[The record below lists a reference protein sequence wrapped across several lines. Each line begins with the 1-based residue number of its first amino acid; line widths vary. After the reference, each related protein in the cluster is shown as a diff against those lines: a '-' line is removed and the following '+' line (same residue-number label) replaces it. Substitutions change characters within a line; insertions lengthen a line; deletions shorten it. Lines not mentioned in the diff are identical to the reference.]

1 MSSDLPYRDQVSL
14 MLQLLPIVGR
24 ETDFALK
31 GGTAINLFVRDLPRL
46 SVDIDLTF
54 LPLSDR
60 SVALAAIHDGMARL
74 ARSITQLIPKTRVQ
88 MSANPVSPKLV
99 VSSDRARVKIEPNTT
114 LRGSV
119 FSATTSRTTPAVE
132 KQFGLSVRV
141 PVLSFA
147 DLYGGKIVAALD
159 RQHPRDLFDVK
170 LLLDEDGLTDDVR
183 VAVIVYLA
191 SHGRPMAELLD
202 PVLKPLDQ
210 VYQSEFAGMMRV
222 PATLTDLEDARSRL
236 IRQLRTA
243 LSSAEREFLLSLK
256 HGEPRWELIPVPHV
270 AKLPAIRWKLRNVQE
285 LARRPAA
292 HKAAIEKLKK
302 VLGE

>member
-1 MSSDLPYRDQVSL
+1 MSSELPYRDQVSL
-14 MLQLLPIVGR
+14 LLQLLPIVGR

-46 SVDIDLTF
+46 SVDIDLAF

-60 SVALAAIHDGMARL
+60 AVALIAIHDGMARL
-74 ARSITQLIPKTRVQ
+74 ARSITQLIPRVRVQ

-99 VSSDRARVKIEPNTT
+99 ISRDRARVKIEPNTT

-132 KQFGLSVRV
+132 EQFGLSVRV

-183 VAVIVYLA
+183 VAAIVYLA
-191 SHGRPMAELLD
+191 SHGRPMAELLN
-202 PVLKPLDQ
+202 PVLKPLEQ
-210 VYQSEFAGMMRV
+210 LYQGEFAGMMRV
-222 PATLTDLEDARSRL
+222 PATLTDLEHARSRL
-236 IRQLRTA
+236 ITQLRTA
-243 LSSAEREFLLSLK
+243 FSSVEREFLLSLK
-256 HGEPRWELIPVPHV
+256 LGEPRWELIPVPHV
-270 AKLPAIRWKLRNVQE
+270 ADLPAIQWKLRNVQE
-285 LARRPAA
+285 LARRSAA
-292 HKAAIEKLKK
+292 HKVAIEKLKR